1 MAKEMTLVEA
11 ADLLIA
17 QIEKAIMINGRLR
30 REAFD
35 EGDMT
40 KWKHLNRFSRRL
52 NVLHTKARVIR
63 AEVTDL
69 VVHGCVAVTEAD

>member
-1 MAKEMTLVEA
+1 MTLVNA

-17 QIEKAIMINGRLR
+17 QIETAIRINGRLR
-30 REAFD
+30 RAAFD

-52 NVLHTKARVIR
+52 NVLHSKAIVAR

-69 VVHGCVAVTEAD
+69 CIHGCVAVTSKESD